1 MMCAMSAPM
10 DEPHPRPP
18 ASLVSVVVP
27 LYNEEETLPE
37 LYRRLCAVLDDRPF
51 ELVLVDDGSC
61 DRTPSMLR
69 ELADSDARVRVLV
82 LSRNFGHQA
91 ALTAGLEHARGDAV
105 VSLDGDLQDPPEV
118 IPRMLAEWE
127 EGYDVIVGVRH
138 ERPGEPRWRLWAI
151 RTFYRLFAK
160 IAQLDAY
167 EGNAGD
173 FRLFDRR
180 ALDALNALP
189 ERNRY
194 VRGLSTWVGFRHT
207 VVAYER
213 DVRFAGESK
222 YPLRGLL
229 GLAAN
234 GVLSFS
240 IVPLRLSAGI
250 GLTFSVLALLAIPV
264 IILLKLLGVYE
275 VPGTASIHI
284 LVLFVGGIQ
293 LVTLGIIGEY
303 LGRTYDEVKRRPAYL
318 LASDGS
324 ARPQPSGSGSSS

>member
-1 MMCAMSAPM
+1 MTAQV
-10 DEPHPRPP
+10 ETPHARSP
-18 ASLVSVVVP
+18 AQLVSVVVP
-27 LYNEEETLPE
+27 IFNEEDTLAE
-37 LYRRLCAVLDDRPF
+37 LYKRICDTFEGRAF
-51 ELVLVDDGSC
+51 ELILVDDGSR
-61 DRTPSMLR
+61 DGSPRMMR
-69 ELADSDARVRVLV
+69 ELAETDPRVRVLV

-118 IPRMLAEWE
+118 ILRMLEQWE
-127 EGYDVIVGVRH
+127 LGYDVIVGVRH

-151 RTFYRLFAK
+151 RTFYKLFAR

-167 EGNAGD
+167 EQNAGD
-173 FRLFDRR
+173 YRMFDRG
-180 ALDALNALP
+180 ALAALNALP

-194 VRGLSTWVGFRHT
+194 VRGLATWVGFRHVT
-207 VVAYER
+207 VAYER

-222 YPLRGLL
+222 YPFRGLL

-240 IVPLRLSAGI
+240 VFPLRLAALFGA
-250 GLTFSVLALLAIPV
+250 TFSFLALLAIPL
-264 IILLKLLGVYE
+264 IIVLKALGVYE

-284 LVLFVGGIQ
+284 PVLFVGGIQ

-318 LASDGS
+318 LSSDGTPS
-324 ARPQPSGSGSSS
+324 PQSEGTTSS